1 VRNMAPPSRN
11 VRQSPCGGF
20 GSALVGTLL
29 GQLHLQRVVLQL
41 RRLRHSKEEGE
52 ITN

>member
-1 VRNMAPPSRN
+1 
-11 VRQSPCGGF
+11 
-20 GSALVGTLL
+20 
-29 GQLHLQRVVLQL
+29 LHLQRVVLQL